1 MHNQS
6 FYVIV
11 RLDRKNEVERSGKT
25 DPEGV
30 KMTIWNVFNLMGGLA
45 LFIFGMNQMS
55 DGLKLAAGSYLKT
68 ILEKLTKN
76 QFIAMCVGAG
86 LTALIQ
92 SSNAMCVM
100 VVGFVGAGMIQLER
114 CVGVLMGAKI
124 GTTITGQLIAFN
136 ISEIAPVIA
145 FVGVALIMIFKKP
158 SLKNFGQII
167 ASLGVLFIGLGMMST
182 AMRPLAEE
190 AWFQDILTKFSNPIL
205 AMIIGILFTVIIQS
219 ASASVGVLQIMV
231 LNSVI
236 GFDQAFYVMLGM
248 NIGASVAPALASIG
262 GKKDAKRVAL
272 IVALFES
279 IGMILF
285 MVITNIFP
293 DTLNWMVATSPDNPS
308 RQIANANTIFN
319 VVTVL
324 VLLPC
329 SKYLVKLSK
338 LIVRGDDAEED
349 GNTLLFIDTNNYQTG
364 TVLLGQ
370 IDSEVGRMHQLAST
384 NLEAATRIFYDKEI
398 ITEEQ
403 FRKNESNLD
412 YLNKEITNALTRTN
426 ALNLNAGEAEHAG
439 HLYHIVNDFER
450 IGDHAENMLGYA
462 LAMKG
467 SKIKF
472 TGKALKDL
480 KQLSISVY
488 NIFDLACEYFYAPDA
503 ETYQVIYDMEEDI
516 DEMVAKMRNSNIKR
530 INKQKCGATE
540 GLYFTEILVDLERIG
555 DHSKNIARSV
565 KKYPVVKRQTEG

>member
-1 MHNQS
+1 
-6 FYVIV
+6 
-11 RLDRKNEVERSGKT
+11 
-25 DPEGV
+25 
-30 KMTIWNVFNLMGGLA
+30 MTIWNVINLMGGLA
-45 LFIFGMNQMS
+45 LFIFGMNLMS

-76 QFIAMCVGAG
+76 RFVAMCVGAG

-100 VVGFVGAGMIQLER
+100 VVGFVGAGMMELER

-145 FVGVALIMIFKKP
+145 FVGVAVVMIFKKP
-158 SLKNFGQII
+158 SLKNIGNII
-167 ASLGVLFIGLGMMST
+167 ASLGVLFIGLGMMSS
-182 AMRPLAEE
+182 AMKPLAGEE
-190 AWFQDILTKFSNPIL
+190 WFQDILVGVSNPFL
-205 AMIIGILFTVIIQS
+205 AMIVGFIFTVIIQS
-219 ASASVGVLQIMV
+219 ASASVGVLQMMV

-236 GFDQAFYVMLGM
+236 GFNQAFYIMLGM

-262 GKKDAKRVAL
+262 GRKDAKRVAL
-272 IVALFES
+272 IVVLFES
-279 IGMILF
+279 IGMIVF
-285 MVITNIFP
+285 MLLTNIFP
-293 DTLNWMVATSPDNPS
+293 EILDWMVATSPDNPS

-319 VVTVL
+319 VITVL
-324 VLLPC
+324 LLLPC
-329 SKYLVKLSK
+329 SKYLVKLSR
-338 LIVRGDDAEED
+338 LIIRGDDAEEE
-349 GNTLLFIDTNNYQTG
+349 GNTLLFIDMGNYQTG

-384 NLEAATRIFYDKEI
+384 NLEAATKIFYDKEVI
-398 ITEEQ
+398 SEAQ
-403 FRKNESNLD
+403 FEKNESNLD
-412 YLNKEITNALTRTN
+412 FLNKEITNALTHTN
-426 ALNLNAGEAEHAG
+426 TLNLSASEAEHAG

-462 LAMKG
+462 LTMKN
-467 SKIKF
+467 SKVKF

-530 INKQKCGATE
+530 INKEKCGATE

-555 DHSKNIARSV
+555 DHSMNIAKSV
-565 KKYPVVKRQTEG
+565 KKFPVVKRDEQIANGQEA